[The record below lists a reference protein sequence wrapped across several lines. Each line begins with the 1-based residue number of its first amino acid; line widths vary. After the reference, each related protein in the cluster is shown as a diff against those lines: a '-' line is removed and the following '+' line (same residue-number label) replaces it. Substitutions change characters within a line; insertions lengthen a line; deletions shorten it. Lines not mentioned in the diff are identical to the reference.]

1 MSIIEMTPSNIIAI
15 NAYRGVG
22 ISEQASDLDNSILGI
37 LNNQLQAD
45 EIQFTEQYFY
55 EETSFIAFILIEMD
69 YRFNYLSK
77 VSQFALQEGVI
88 TNMPDVKEVIDSI
101 IELLYIASGAR
112 IEAAQLTQNM
122 DSDTAIDT
130 INQRASKCIPI
141 VMENVRCVDEIPNGM
156 EFIWSGERAHP
167 FQKLIGEA
175 YDNISSSI
183 QIHNGLQTRLL
194 PTAILAKYN
203 ICMDVGRAC

>member
-1 MSIIEMTPSNIIAI
+1 MTPSNIIAI

-77 VSQFALQEGVI
+77 VSQFALQEDVI